1 LLCGKKSWR
10 SEGIMKPS
18 MEPAETRGRLKYPL
32 EVAHKARSSLC
43 LGLEDVRHRALAAAL
58 EIAHIPEDQLPAD
71 LREEWR
77 AILKLANRYDGPRRL
92 RKATGR
98 KLAEQIYE
106 FCRGIET
113 RYSEARA

>member
-1 LLCGKKSWR
+1 MKHSRNPPENR
-10 SEGIMKPS
+10 S
-18 MEPAETRGRLKYPL
+18 RLQYPL

-43 LGLEDVRHRALAAAL
+43 LGIDDVRHRALAAVL

-71 LREEWR
+71 LREERR
-77 AILKLANRYDGPRRL
+77 ASLKLANRYNGPRSL

-106 FCRGIET
+106 FCCGIET
-113 RYSEARA
+113 RYSEART